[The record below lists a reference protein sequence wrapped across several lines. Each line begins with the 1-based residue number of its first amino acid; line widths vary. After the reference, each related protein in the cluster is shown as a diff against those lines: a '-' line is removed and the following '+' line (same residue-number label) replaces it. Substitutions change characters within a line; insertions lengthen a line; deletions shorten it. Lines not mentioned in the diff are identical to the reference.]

1 MRRFHFSQIFLLA
14 GVIVCLFATYTN
26 FKYNKKVQHRELL
39 EKVQWMKM
47 QDAVS
52 IHPVNHLTVRNTQ
65 GDTIP
70 LTALAQD
77 GVRMGIYAHR
87 SQCAD
92 CWRTV
97 ATNIRNIC
105 QSYHV
110 ADPFILFDG
119 FRPADIRIMSKEKD
133 SLQIESFFMN
143 EYEDT
148 YLKRLSVTGKTYV
161 FLLNMDS
168 TMSSIMYYDDAIV
181 PVMKEYI
188 KSFSIDSLHS
198 GQITIDNPHI
208 QLGTIPCRKEFYL
221 HYTIKN
227 NSKDDCNIIK
237 IIPSCTCLQIEDS
250 IERIAPGQTAN
261 LNVVFFSD
269 VFGAFYREIELY
281 TDTRDE
287 PYILSI
293 EGDCQ

>member
-1 MRRFHFSQIFLLA
+1 MRRIPFSRIFLPA
-14 GVIVCLFATYTN
+14 GVIVCLFTTYTN
-26 FKYNKKVQHRELL
+26 YKYNKKFQQRELS

-52 IHPVNHLTVRNTQ
+52 IHPVNPLTVRNTQ

-70 LTALAQD
+70 LTAVAQD
-77 GVRMGIYAHR
+77 GARVGIYAHR
-87 SQCAD
+87 SQCAE

-105 QSYHV
+105 KSFHV
-110 ADPFILFDG
+110 ADPCILFDG
-119 FRPADIRIMSKEKD
+119 FRPADIRIMSKEID
-133 SLQIESFFMN
+133 SLQIESFITN

-148 YLKRLSVTGKTYV
+148 YLHRLAATGKTYV

-168 TMSSIMYYDDAIV
+168 TMSSVMYYDDAIV

-188 KSFSIDSLHS
+188 KSFSLDSLYAGH
-198 GQITIDNPHI
+198 IRIDNPHI
-208 QLGTIPCRKEFYL
+208 RLGTIPCRKEFKL
-221 HYTIKN
+221 HYIIKN
-227 NSKDDCNIIK
+227 NSKDDCHIMK
-237 IIPSCTCLQIEDS
+237 IIPSCTCLQIENS
-250 IERIAPGQTAN
+250 LERIAPGQTAD

-269 VFGAFYREIELY
+269 VFGSFYREIEIY

-287 PYILSI
+287 PYILRV
-293 EGDCQ
+293 EGNCQ